1 MQREGTSGQMP
12 YSLEARGPCCGASLR
27 RRRRR
32 ERRRTH
38 CGPVADAGAVAVGRC
53 VGAGA
58 GVVAGVGAPIG
69 AAVGAGRVVRR
80 VPRGGCRAAGVG
92 ACRVVRRWPS
102 AASHFAGFMSRL
114 ILLALCRVTY
124 YLLVTNT
131 STAQTTPCGSGA
143 RGSSTTCS
151 TSSVLTPLRYGARK
165 NKSRGVERRRQEAR
179 ARRKGAAKT
188 QQRGSKEGAQP

>member
-1 MQREGTSGQMP
+1 VAR
-12 YSLEARGPCCGASLR
+12 SLTPARSRSVAVSE
-27 RRRRR
+27 R
-32 ERRRTH
+32 ERVSWRVSGRLSERLSERAVS
-38 CGPVADAGAVAVGRC
+38 CGGCRAAG
-53 VGAGA
+53 
-58 GVVAGVGAPIG
+58 
-69 AAVGAGRVVRR
+69 VVRR

-143 RGSSTTCS
+143 RGSSITCS

-165 NKSRGVERRRQEAR
+165 KKSRGGERRRQEAR